1 MRLKEVVQHPAAL
14 KSSSPQPWLLGR
26 ALNTPHALAATQTRE
41 TIKESTAA
49 KALSRSQWIFF

>member
-41 TIKESTAA
+41 TRMSDIGDQESGLYKTP
-49 KALSRSQWIFF
+49 